1 MPEPL
6 ELQIL
11 VEKTVACKIRLDGP
25 LELGRQKTGEP
36 GPYRVLPAGDGTPA
50 RLIVAPHQFKDN
62 ISRRHLTLE
71 PLLSGHVRVSNHSQA
86 PLVCPERDGGP
97 IPPAAS
103 AELATPFSLS
113 LPSRTIS
120 VHRAGSDDHPGL
132 YSLDERTRGPGGVG
146 DLSINSHNL
155 AQLQPSQM
163 RVLLD
168 GVPRALGVLQSA
180 VGAADFL
187 DRASQALVQ
196 IVRLDTGRVLLRK
209 GDEWTTAASA
219 GPAVP
224 DWKPSRHVL
233 ERLTRTRSA
242 VWQQPQRAAEPDS
255 ASLVLLGAVVAAP
268 LLDRNEQ
275 VIGVLYG
282 ERNLDSPLTT
292 RSDTFVEA
300 VLVDLLA
307 CGVSTGLAR
316 MEQEQAANRA
326 TTLFEQFFSPE
337 LARHLAADPRMLE
350 GREADVSILF
360 ADIRSFCKYS
370 ERLGAAVTFR
380 WIGEVLSELSRC
392 VREEE
397 GVLVDYIGDEL
408 MAMWG
413 APEPQADQ
421 AARAV
426 RAALA
431 MQAAVAEID
440 QRWQSQLGEP
450 VRVGIGINSGTAQV
464 GNTGSQIKFKY
475 GPLGNTVNLAAR
487 VRGLTK
493 YLRCNVLIT
502 AATRRALGDGFIARR
517 VVRVRVVNM
526 QTPVDLYEVERAGSP
541 PRQAFFAES
550 QAALEA
556 LEAGDFTRAARLAGA
571 LLGDNT
577 GDGPLLLT
585 LARATDALV
594 RGGDGF
600 DPVWTPPGK

>member
-1 MPEPL
+1 MPETF

-11 VEKTVACKIRLDGP
+11 VEGTPACTIALDGP

-36 GPYRVLPAGDGTPA
+36 GPFQLLPAGEGTPA
-50 RLIVAPHQFKDN
+50 RLIIAPQQFKDN
-62 ISRRHLTLE
+62 ISRRHLTLV
-71 PLLSGHVRVSNHSQA
+71 PLPSGRVHASNHSQA
-86 PLVCPERDGGP
+86 PLGCPERDEGA
-97 IPPAAS
+97 IPPGTS
-103 AELATPFSLS
+103 AELTPPFSLS
-113 LPSRTIS
+113 LPSRSIS
-120 VHRAGSDDHPGL
+120 VRAAGSDAHPGL
-132 YSLDERTRGPGGVG
+132 YSLDERTRGPGSVG

-155 AQLQPSQM
+155 ALLQPAQM
-163 RVLLD
+163 RILLD

-209 GDEWTTAASA
+209 GDDWVTAAAS

-233 ERLTRTRSA
+233 DRLTRTRSA
-242 VWQQPQRAAEPDS
+242 VWQQPQQSREPDS
-255 ASLVLLGAVVAAP
+255 ASLVLLDAVVAAP

-282 ERNLDSPLTT
+282 ERNVDSPLTT
-292 RSDTFVEA
+292 RSDTYVEA

-316 MEQEQAANRA
+316 VEQEKAANRA

-337 LARHLAADPRMLE
+337 LARHLAADPRLLE
-350 GREADVSILF
+350 GREAEVTILF
-360 ADIRSFCKYS
+360 ADVRSFCKYS
-370 ERLGAAVTFR
+370 EKLGAALTFR
-380 WIGEVLSELSRC
+380 WIGDVLSELSRC
-392 VREEE
+392 VQEEE

-413 APEPQADQ
+413 APKPQPDQ
-421 AARAV
+421 AARAA
-426 RAALA
+426 RASLA
-431 MQAAVAEID
+431 MQAAVARLD
-440 QRWQSQLGEP
+440 GRWQETLGEP

-464 GNTGSQIKFKY
+464 GNTGSTIKFKY

-502 AATRRALGDGFIARR
+502 AATRQALGDGFIARR

-541 PRQAFFAES
+541 QRQTFFAES

-571 LLGDNT
+571 LLGENT

-600 DPVWTPPGK
+600 DLVWTPPGK